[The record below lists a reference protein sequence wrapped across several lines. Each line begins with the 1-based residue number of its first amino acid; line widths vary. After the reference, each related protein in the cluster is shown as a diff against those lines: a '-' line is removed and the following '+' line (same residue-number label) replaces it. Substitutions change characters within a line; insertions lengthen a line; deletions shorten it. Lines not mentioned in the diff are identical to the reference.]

1 MLPPQLIHRP
11 SLARQFD
18 RRASRLSQVDFLLR
32 EVERRLFSRLDYI
45 KIRPLQILDVGCG
58 LGQSA
63 LALSGRYPQAQ
74 VLAIDLSANMA
85 GQARTRLQPVGWQ
98 SWRHKLASVWG
109 NSVNDS
115 AIDFLCADTHQLPL
129 ANSSVDF
136 IWSNLALHWF
146 ADPAQVFGEWQ
157 RVLRPNG
164 LALFSYFGPTTL
176 RELGALG
183 LELPTFQDLHDIGDG
198 LTKQKFAEPVMDMES
213 LKVTY
218 QDPQKMLAELSVLG
232 GNPLANR
239 FKGLRSRQFGIQM
252 QSALAK
258 QTPIELTFE
267 LVYGHAWIPAR
278 KALPEGMAPIEFRPR
293 RPS

>member
-45 KIRPLQILDVGCG
+45 KIQPKRLLDVGCG

-74 VLAIDLSANMA
+74 VLAIDLSSNMA
-85 GQARTRLQPVGWQ
+85 TQASARLQPVGWQ
-98 SWRHKLASVWG
+98 SWRHKLASVLG
-109 NSVNDS
+109 STANDS
-115 AIDFLCADTHQLPL
+115 TIDFLCADTHQLPL
-129 ANSSVDF
+129 ETSSVDF

-176 RELGALG
+176 RELSNIG

-218 QDPQKMLAELSVLG
+218 QDPKKLLAELSVLG

-239 FKGLRSRQFGIQM
+239 FKGLRSRQFAGSLQTE
-252 QSALAK
+252 LARRM
-258 QTPIELTFE
+258 PIELTFE

-278 KALPEGMAPIEFRPR
+278 KALPDGMAPIEFRPR
-293 RPS
+293 RPR